1 MAGTVIVDYIQAA
14 GSTLSMNV
22 GNTLVLTANA
32 SGLTYTPTN
41 NVNINVGSTTSMTM
55 GNVTVTS
62 NVTTSN
68 LKVTTGIAIG
78 SATPQTGGIA
88 FPATAIAVAN
98 ANTLD
103 DYEEGTWTP
112 TYSAPSGS
120 AGSAAY
126 TSSGYYIKIGNF
138 LSLYGTITVSNK
150 GSWVGKILIAGAPF
164 TSSFGAYPGVSVG
177 NFENY
182 TTNVLSVSGY
192 VNGSGGQ
199 IIPLHQTAASTNNAE
214 TYVTNISTGWR
225 YDFSCVIIL

>member
-1 MAGTVIVDYIQAA
+1 M
-14 GSTLSMNV
+14 
-22 GNTLVLTANA
+22 
-32 SGLTYTPTN
+32 
-41 NVNINVGSTTSMTM
+41 
-55 GNVTVTS
+55 
-62 NVTTSN
+62 
-68 LKVTTGIAIG
+68 
-78 SATPQTGGIA
+78 
-88 FPATAIAVAN
+88 AN

-150 GSWVGKILIAGAPF
+150 GSWVGKILITGAPF

-192 VNGSGGQ
+192 VNGTGGQ
-199 IIPLHQTAASTNNAE
+199 IIPLHQTAASTINTE